1 MADDDSVASN
11 ALSTVHGNRAFNLST
26 HPLDGDIDLSTSAG
40 IKAFNSAIQIDGSF
54 TKLELSVTNAN
65 AILAKIKSKVADCRM
80 FKFFKIPTNGTG
92 VPEVTEDGVLVA
104 LNGFTEYKD
113 LLTNHNSVEFEEVQ
127 AFACYNW
134 GGNLAEREV
143 TLPLELRA
151 INPEEIPDGVDET
164 TELDRLKRKQQYR
177 IRSEMLTGIIK
188 AVLTDDD
195 YKLFVD
201 TEEADIIFVSE
212 DGDRKVDGFALFK
225 KAMEETQ
232 PEVVIETID
241 KERQLESMTVAQA
254 GNNIQ
259 VLTRTMES
267 LYKDI
272 KKANPGHY
280 DVDRYM
286 SHCSLQRTTISTL
299 PFVRSETNG

>member
-1 MADDDSVASN
+1 
-11 ALSTVHGNRAFNLST
+11 
-26 HPLDGDIDLSTSAG
+26 
-40 IKAFNSAIQIDGSF
+40 
-54 TKLELSVTNAN
+54 
-65 AILAKIKSKVADCRM
+65 M

-151 INPEEIPDGVDET
+151 INPEEIPDGVDEI

-188 AVLTDDD
+188 AVLTDDA

-201 TEEADIIFVSE
+201 TEDADIRFLCWTMAIAKLMGLLSS
-212 DGDRKVDGFALFK
+212 R
-225 KAMEETQ
+225 
-232 PEVVIETID
+232 
-241 KERQLESMTVAQA
+241 RQWRRL
-254 GNNIQ
+254 N
-259 VLTRTMES
+259 LK
-267 LYKDI
+267 L
-272 KKANPGHY
+272 
-280 DVDRYM
+280 
-286 SHCSLQRTTISTL
+286 
-299 PFVRSETNG
+299 